1 MSVQGSRSGRI
12 ATYGILG
19 VVTLIALFPV
29 FWTVSTS
36 IKTTRDS
43 VANPP
48 KFFDFAAT
56 TKNYRNLFDKQE
68 FTRVVK
74 TTVLIT
80 GASTLLC
87 VAAGALMAYALARYR
102 QFPGRRP
109 LEAGLVV
116 VRAIPGI
123 VLMVPL
129 YQIVSRL
136 HLYDKV
142 WVMVVIYAAV
152 NLPFSV
158 WLMTS
163 FIEQIPVE
171 LEEAART
178 EGAGPFSILSRV
190 VFPLAVPGLAATMIF
205 VALLAWN
212 EFLIPVL
219 LGGNNTKTLPVYIS
233 GFVSNRNLDWGP
245 MAAASCLAI
254 VPIALLTIAMQRRLV
269 SGLSNGALKD

>member
-1 MSVQGSRSGRI
+1 MSLNGSRAGRV
-12 ATYGILG
+12 ATYATLGIVT
-19 VVTLIALFPV
+19 VVALFPV

-36 IKTTRDS
+36 VKKSRDS
-43 VANPP
+43 IAKPP

-56 TKNYRNLFDKQE
+56 TKNYRGLFDKQE
-68 FTRVVK
+68 FTHVVK

-80 GASTLLC
+80 GWSTVLC
-87 VAAGALMAYALARYR
+87 VAAGALMAYALARHR
-102 QFPGRRP
+102 RFPGRRP
-109 LEAGLVV
+109 LEAGLIV

-142 WVMVVIYAAV
+142 SVMVVIYAAV

-171 LEEAART
+171 LEEAAKT
-178 EGAGPFSILSRV
+178 EGAGPFSVLARV

-219 LGGNNTKTLPVYIS
+219 LGGDNAKTLPVYIS
-233 GFVSNRNLDWGP
+233 AFVSNRNLDWGP

-269 SGLSNGALKD
+269 SGLSSGALKD

>member
-1 MSVQGSRSGRI
+1 MSPHTSRAGRI
-12 ATYGILG
+12 ATYASLA

-36 IKTTRDS
+36 IKKTRDS
-43 VANPP
+43 IANPP
-48 KFFDFAAT
+48 KFVDFAAT
-56 TKNYRNLFDKQE
+56 TKNYRNLFNKQE

-80 GASTLLC
+80 GWSTAMC
-87 VAAGALMAYALARYR
+87 VAAGALMAYALARHR
-102 QFPGRRP
+102 RFPGRRP

-142 WVMVVIYAAV
+142 WVMVVIYAAA

-178 EGAGPFSILSRV
+178 EGAGPFSVLLRV

-219 LGGNNTKTLPVYIS
+219 LGGDNTKTLPVYIS

-254 VPIALLTIAMQRRLV
+254 VPIALLTIALQRRLV
-269 SGLSNGALKD
+269 SGLSSGALKD

>member
-1 MSVQGSRSGRI
+1 MSQPGSRAGRT
-12 ATYGILG
+12 ATYI
-19 VVTLIALFPV
+19 TLIIVSGVALFPV

-36 IKTTRDS
+36 IKQPRDT
-43 VANPP
+43 VARRP
-48 KFFDFAAT
+48 KFVSFDPTA
-56 TKNYRNLFDKQE
+56 KNYRNLFDKQE

-74 TTVLIT
+74 TTILIT
-80 GASTLLC
+80 GWSTLFS
-87 VAAGALMAYALARYR
+87 VGAGALMAYALARHR
-102 QFPGRRP
+102 RFPGRRP
-109 LEAGLVV
+109 LVAGLVV
-116 VRAIPGI
+116 VRTIPGI

-129 YQIVSRL
+129 YQVVSRL

-152 NLPFSV
+152 NLPFAV

-163 FIEQIPVE
+163 FIAQIPFE

-178 EGAGPFSILSRV
+178 EGAGPIAVLLRV
-190 VFPLAVPGLAATMIF
+190 VLPLAVPGLAATMIF

-219 LGGNNTKTLPVYIS
+219 LAGDNAKTLPVYIS
-233 GFVSNRNLDWGP
+233 SFVSNRNLDWGP

-254 VPIALLTIAMQRRLV
+254 VPIALLTIAAQRKLV
-269 SGLSNGALKD
+269 SGLSNGALQD